1 MISPLPYRTII
12 LANGEMPSHP
22 FALEMLRNANTIVC
36 CDGAVRHL
44 EKLQLQPTAIV
55 GDGDSIPAEI
65 RKRYADRISPDK
77 CQEYNDLTKAFHY
90 VAAHHPGPVAVLGAM
105 GLREDHAFANLA
117 LLMRHARSTDTIMV
131 TNYGVFSPI
140 FHSTTFASHEGE
152 AVSIFSFTPST
163 RLTFSGL
170 RYPVKNRSF
179 AELWE
184 GTLNEALSNQ
194 FRIELRDEGEVLV
207 YQAFQK
213 ENL

>member
-1 MISPLPYRTII
+1 MIDTLPYRTII
-12 LANGEMPSHP
+12 LANGEMPTHP
-22 FALEMLRNANTIVC
+22 IAMEMLRKADTIIC

-44 EKLQLQPTAIV
+44 EKLQLQPTVIV

-90 VAAHHPGPVAVLGAM
+90 AAKHNLSPVAILGAM
-105 GLREDHAFANLA
+105 GLRDDHAFANLS
-117 LLMRHARSTDTIMV
+117 LLMRHARSTRVVMV
-131 TNYGVFSPI
+131 TNYGIFTPISSSTVFR
-140 FHSTTFASHEGE
+140 SHKGE
-152 AVSIFSFTPST
+152 AVSVFSFTPAT

-170 RYPVKNRSF
+170 RYPVEKRSF

-184 GTLNEALSNQ
+184 GSLNESLGDQ
-194 FRIELRDEGEVLV
+194 FGIELCDEGEILV